1 MQTPGPLVECERGPI
16 TWTDDPN
23 EAVIKHTLAKKG
35 YDIKSLEKKSMSR
48 YTMQQS
54 LGSSCSCGQHTI
66 TVNKGIMLQSCRCN
80 VQVLGVPP
88 DEMTYETSPN
98 HHHLRYNRE
107 KARPIRVPEGY
118 KFIGLRSDTGT
129 GKNYQIDVLLRALLY
144 GECNR
149 YHTEAEQLELENLRT
164 RIGPE
169 PGVVFIGPRTLYDIE
184 MVRKLKHHGAQLYKD
199 MEKYDEAPIWVWQ
212 FHSLRKFDKKVPKI
226 LVIDEAELNRKV
238 FTDSLN
244 KTYQHS
250 NQGMLEVL
258 IENADLVVVTDATL
272 SEDTIGVLSKI
283 DPKGK
288 WFIQGNTFQ
297 SNAGV
302 VVRSHDTLE
311 SIMNRCVV
319 DLIAGK
325 VLAVP
330 SGSLSKLDKFRD
342 EVISRLPENIRIKYK
357 TFNSKTPGREKDF
370 VKGLDEA
377 LGVEFTMLLYT
388 ASMGV
393 GVEYTLEHVDK
404 RYLLVNYNL
413 VGADGYLQ
421 LLGRVRSP
429 KNKTVEMFISKSSR
443 KQSEWLPTTRDAVKR
458 QIDDEIKANTYIKQ
472 YYSPYMEP
480 STRKIIHQS
489 SKPWVEEALII
500 NTIQRNRSLNNME
513 DELFTLL
520 QATGY
525 TIENVHDEGVER
537 NELSCEAINMDTEE
551 ADVVTSEQRKLIE
564 EEINILSY
572 NEQLELNL
580 RHWSM
585 YIPSLNEEETLRK
598 KYVRYRVDFPHE
610 APTMETCKLIDH
622 NRDVLY
628 NLSCVYKLADQSE
641 LYNYLIRDNQ
651 NIQSEHIYK
660 QLTAMKILF
669 GALTGTKNR
678 AAGAQMTPPDT
689 IDGRVIEENMQ
700 QILAEIHNTGLPRL
714 VGIRVRNNELKKN
727 IQLEERKMVKPV
739 MGLVN
744 QATKRMFGFTYVS
757 SARTRSEGRQ
767 YGTWDLTPAQLIS
780 GLSIVDVARRSALC
794 TDTDT
799 PGHPRVPTPM
809 EE

>member
-1 MQTPGPLVECERGPI
+1 M
-16 TWTDDPN
+16 
-23 EAVIKHTLAKKG
+23 
-35 YDIKSLEKKSMSR
+35 
-48 YTMQQS
+48 YTMKEW
-54 LGSSCSCGQHTI
+54 
-66 TVNKGIMLQSCRCN
+66 N
-80 VQVLGVPP
+80 
-88 DEMTYETSPN
+88 ETS
-98 HHHLRYNRE
+98 
-107 KARPIRVPEGY
+107 
-118 KFIGLRSDTGT
+118 
-129 GKNYQIDVLLRALLY
+129 
-144 GECNR
+144 
-149 YHTEAEQLELENLRT
+149 
-164 RIGPE
+164 
-169 PGVVFIGPRTLYDIE
+169 
-184 MVRKLKHHGAQLYKD
+184 
-199 MEKYDEAPIWVWQ
+199 
-212 FHSLRKFDKKVPKI
+212 
-226 LVIDEAELNRKV
+226 
-238 FTDSLN
+238 
-244 KTYQHS
+244 
-250 NQGMLEVL
+250 
-258 IENADLVVVTDATL
+258 
-272 SEDTIGVLSKI
+272 
-283 DPKGK
+283 
-288 WFIQGNTFQ
+288 
-297 SNAGV
+297 
-302 VVRSHDTLE
+302 
-311 SIMNRCVV
+311 
-319 DLIAGK
+319 
-325 VLAVP
+325 
-330 SGSLSKLDKFRD
+330 SG
-342 EVISRLPENIRIKYK
+342 
-357 TFNSKTPGREKDF
+357 
-370 VKGLDEA
+370 
-377 LGVEFTMLLYT
+377 
-388 ASMGV
+388 
-393 GVEYTLEHVDK
+393 
-404 RYLLVNYNL
+404 
-413 VGADGYLQ
+413 
-421 LLGRVRSP
+421 
-429 KNKTVEMFISKSSR
+429 
-443 KQSEWLPTTRDAVKR
+443 
-458 QIDDEIKANTYIKQ
+458 
-472 YYSPYMEP
+472 
-480 STRKIIHQS
+480 
-489 SKPWVEEALII
+489 
-500 NTIQRNRSLNNME
+500 
-513 DELFTLL
+513 
-520 QATGY
+520 
-525 TIENVHDEGVER
+525 
-537 NELSCEAINMDTEE
+537 CEAINMDTEE

-689 IDGRVIEENMQ
+689 IDGIVIEENMQ
-700 QILAEIHNTGLPRL
+700 QILAEIHKTGLPRL